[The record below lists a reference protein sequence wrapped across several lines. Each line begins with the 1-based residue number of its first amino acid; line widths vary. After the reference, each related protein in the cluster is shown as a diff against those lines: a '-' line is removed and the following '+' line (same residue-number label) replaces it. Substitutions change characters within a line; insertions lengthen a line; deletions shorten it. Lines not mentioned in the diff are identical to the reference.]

1 MREAIIIGAGP
12 CGLSAAIELKKVG
25 IEPLILEKG
34 CLVNSIYH
42 YPLSMTF
49 FSSPDKIEL
58 GGIPLIT
65 SQDKPTREEALK
77 YYRALAKIFQINI
90 HTYEKVIDIQRTV
103 DGFLLTSEN
112 RNGKQTYATQNVI
125 FATGYYDNPNLLQ
138 VPGEHLPHVFH
149 YFKDAHPYV
158 DQKAVVIG
166 GRNSAIDT
174 ALELQLAGADVTMV
188 YRQKD
193 FHPSVKAWVRPLIEA
208 AVEHGRVK
216 MVWEAEIKEI
226 TSQEIVVEQHEKQIS
241 LPADV
246 VFAMTG
252 YRPNL
257 TFLESLGAKIDPKLY
272 VPVLSESMETSVPGI
287 YLAGV
292 IATGVDSTKIFIE
305 NGRYHGEKIA
315 ADLVQKQ
322 SKVRK

>member
-1 MREAIIIGAGP
+1 MREAVIIGAGP
-12 CGLSAAIELKKVG
+12 CGISTAIELKKVG
-25 IEPLILEKG
+25 IDALILEKG

-65 SQDKPTREEALK
+65 VQDKPTREEALK
-77 YYRALAKIFQINI
+77 YYRALTKIFGIEIN
-90 HTYEKVIDIQRTV
+90 TYERVTNIEKTV
-103 DGFLLTSEN
+103 DGFTVTSEN
-112 RNGKQTYATQNVI
+112 RLGRQAYATRNVI
-125 FATGYYDNPNLLQ
+125 IATGYYDNPN
-138 VPGEHLPHVFH
+138 VMNIPGENLPHVFH
-149 YFKDAHPYV
+149 YFRDAHPYA
-158 DQKAVVIG
+158 DRKALVIG

-193 FHPSVKAWVRPLIEA
+193 FHPSVKSWVRPLIDA
-208 AVEHGRVK
+208 AVEKGRVK
-216 MVWEAEIKEI
+216 MIWEGNIKEI
-226 TSQEIVVEQHEKQIS
+226 TEQEVMVEQNGTMIRV
-241 LPADV
+241 PADV

-257 TFLESLGAKIDPKLY
+257 DFLEKLGAKINQDTY
-272 VPVLSESMETSVPGI
+272 VPILNEYMESSIPGL

-292 IATGVDSTKIFIE
+292 VASGVDSTKIFIE

-315 ADLVQKQ
+315 THILHTAK
-322 SKVRK
+322 RNIG

>member
-1 MREAIIIGAGP
+1 MRQAIIIGAGP

-25 IEPLILEKG
+25 IESLILEKG

-65 SQDKPTREEALK
+65 AQDKPTREEALK
-77 YYRALAKIFQINI
+77 YYRALAKIYQINI
-90 HTYEKVIDIQRTV
+90 HTYEKVIDVQKSE

-112 RNGKQTYATQNVI
+112 RYGKQVYETQNVI

-149 YFKDAHPYV
+149 YFKDAHPYA
-158 DQKAVVIG
+158 DRKALVIG

-216 MVWEAEIKEI
+216 MVWEAEIREI
-226 TSQEIVVEQHEKQIS
+226 TSHEVVVEQHGEQIS
-241 LPADV
+241 IPADV

-257 TFLESLGAKIDPKLY
+257 SFIERLGAKIDPKLY
-272 VPVLSESMETSVPGI
+272 VPILSESMGTSIPGV

-305 NGRYHGEKIA
+305 NGRYHGAKIA
-315 ADLVQKQ
+315 EDLVRKR
-322 SKVRK
+322 SKLHK

>member
-34 CLVNSIYH
+34 CLVNSVYH

-49 FSSPDKIEL
+49 FSSPDKVEL

-65 SQDKPTREEALK
+65 VQDKPTREEALK
-77 YYRALAKIFQINI
+77 YYRAIANIFQIHI
-90 HTYEKVIDIQRTV
+90 HTYEKVVDVQKTA

-112 RNGKQTYATQNVI
+112 RHGKQVYATRNVI

-149 YFKDAHPYV
+149 YFKDAHPYA

-188 YRQKD
+188 YRQND

-216 MVWEAEIKEI
+216 MVWEAQIKEI
-226 TSQEIVVEQHEKQIS
+226 TPQEVIVEQHGEQITI
-241 LPADV
+241 PADV

-257 TFLESLGAKIDPKLY
+257 FFIERLGAKIDPKLY
-272 VPVLSESMETSVPGI
+272 VPILSESMETSVPGV

-292 IATGVDSTKIFIE
+292 MATGVDSTRIFIE
-305 NGRYHGEKIA
+305 NGRYHGVNIA
-315 ADLVQKQ
+315 ADLVRKR
-322 SKVRK
+322 SKISK

>member
-257 TFLESLGAKIDPKLY
+257 TFLERLGAKIDPKLY